1 MLDQILVA
9 AGSNRRVSA
18 DPALTPIP
26 VIGTLIIML
35 LLGLVTTSV
44 AARGDGHSAGGVPTA
59 HVSSGAKVIVI
70 TQGCPDT
77 RSKGCPDEGAP
88 LTPHVSVSAKLAS
101 PLLLANASVR
111 PSNVLE
117 ASASVIVCIVGGV
130 PRT

>member
-1 MLDQILVA
+1 MPVA
-9 AGSNRRVSA
+9 TGSMERVIA
-18 DPALTPIP
+18 EPALTPVP
-26 VIGTLIIML
+26 VRANSTIMS
-35 LLGLVTTSV
+35 LLGLVTINV
-44 AARGDGHSAGGVPTA
+44 AVRGDGHSVGGNPNA

-130 PRT
+130 PR